1 MYISH
6 INKNGMTGSLHM
18 SPFPTNILEHFLEPE
33 KKKKKDLKFV
43 SEQNCRQI
51 FLLSMQIGCH
61 SEQQVLVQANTAVGR
76 SFLEMS
82 REAPC
87 PHRSCLNSH

>member
-33 KKKKKDLKFV
+33 KKKKKRP
-43 SEQNCRQI
+43 EICQ
-51 FLLSMQIGCH
+51 
-61 SEQQVLVQANTAVGR
+61 
-76 SFLEMS
+76 
-82 REAPC
+82 
-87 PHRSCLNSH
+87 